1 VLRTITVLLSELLE
15 TTSAGLT
22 PDMPGAVLALAF
34 RTRQTQGGGVV
45 HGLRVGRSAR
55 VRRESASEESGAQ
68 HDTRRQQD
76 RHADG
81 PERKGRRCR
90 NCASSR

>member
-1 VLRTITVLLSELLE
+1 M
-15 TTSAGLT
+15 AGLT
-22 PDMPGAVLALAF
+22 PDMPGVVLALAF

-45 HGLRVGRSAR
+45 LGLGVGRSAR
-55 VRRESASEESGAQ
+55 VRRESARKHE
-68 HDTRRQQD
+68 TRRRQD